1 MSFTKLPLSPL
12 ARRDLR
18 TVVLARAVSLL
29 GDEMAL
35 VALLLRTQG
44 TGGGPWRVAAL
55 LIAGMLAAVLLAP
68 AVGRLVDRYDSRRLL
83 VGSGL
88 GQFGCCWVLAYQQ
101 GDALVLLLVGLLGIG
116 QAVNAAT
123 WQALIPRIVGVAN
136 LPAALGRS
144 QAAGTAA
151 AITAPV
157 LAGLFTGW
165 YGARVPLL
173 IDAAS
178 FAVLALAGLL
188 IGTRRAAGG
197 QLPNAVVDRR
207 GGLAVLRADR
217 TLLRLVVML
226 SVFVLL
232 CGMVNVVEVFLVRQ
246 SLHAGAGWYGVLG
259 GSFGL
264 GLLLGALLAGR
275 LSGQQTLLRT
285 AAGGCLG
292 LGLALAGMGLAPS
305 VGWMLPAAVLGG
317 LGNGM
322 LSVAIGAVV
331 GMRSPEAARGRV
343 SAAVNGLCTAGQL
356 GALLLGGVLGALVN
370 PRAVFVLGGGLG
382 VLVVLTIGGSLLA
395 VDTDSNNAAECV
407 NDTAWSPAQQPVQ
420 QPAQK
425 LENAWP
431 TSSANSSSG
440 SRR

>member
-1 MSFTKLPLSPL
+1 MSFTTLPLSPT

-44 TGGGPWRVAAL
+44 NGGGAWRVSAL

-68 AVGRLVDRYDSRRLL
+68 VVGRLVDRHDSRRLL
-83 VGSGL
+83 VISGL
-88 GQFGCCWVLAYQQ
+88 AQFACCWVLAYQQ

-123 WQALIPRIVGVAN
+123 WQALIPRIVGIAN

-151 AITAPV
+151 AIAAPV

-173 IDAAS
+173 LDAAS

-188 IGTRRAAGG
+188 IRTRRGG
-197 QLPNAVVDRR
+197 GERLPGTVVDRR

-217 TLLRLVVML
+217 TLLRMIVML
-226 SVFVLL
+226 SIFVLL
-232 CGMVNVVEVFLVRQ
+232 SGMVNVVEVFLVRQ
-246 SLHAGAGWYGVLG
+246 TLHASAGWYGVLG

-264 GLLLGALLAGR
+264 GLLAGALLAGR
-275 LSGQQTLLRT
+275 LAGQRMLLRT
-285 AAGGCLG
+285 AVGSCLG
-292 LGLALAGMGLAPS
+292 LGLALVGMGLAPT
-305 VGWMLPAAVLGG
+305 VGWMLAASVLGG
-317 LGNGM
+317 LSNGM

-331 GMRSPEAARGRV
+331 GIRSPEAARGRV
-343 SAAVNGLCTAGQL
+343 SAAVNGLSRTGQL
-356 GALLLGGVLGALVN
+356 GALLLGGLLAAMLN
-370 PRAVFVLGGGLG
+370 PRAVFVLGGCLG
-382 VLVVLTIGGSLLA
+382 VLVVLTIGRSLLT
-395 VDTDSNNAAECV
+395 VNAAK
-407 NDTAWSPAQQPVQ
+407 PAGAAELTDAAGFADLPV
-420 QPAQK
+420 QK
-425 LENAWP
+425 LENA
-431 TSSANSSSG
+431 
-440 SRR
+440 